1 MADMEVCIDMKVK
14 LVGLLGLLLFSSS
27 VAFAQTSCPNPT
39 VLKVGEP
46 TNFDFVAPS
55 SSNFYQ
61 FDVNPNRS
69 YSVTVHQNYDAVNTD
84 LQAGGGGSVT
94 IYTDVACASALTT
107 GLNDTTSS
115 EPALPNNAFRSSF
128 VTGATVANSHYRIK
142 VSNGNVSVGRY
153 IEVTVAETT
162 KFSPLYTTFSG
173 FNTFY
178 RVYNTTSQPIT
189 GTMTAFNG
197 NTPIGVAVTLT
208 VPAYSTSP
216 TIFTGA
222 GANQLNVPA
231 NNAGSVI
238 WVDNGPPAGTLL
250 DGFAWNG
257 STTTF
262 PIKFVGVRDK

>member
-1 MADMEVCIDMKVK
+1 MKAK
-14 LVGLLGLLLFSSS
+14 LVGILGLLLLFSV
-27 VAFAQTSCPNPT
+27 VAFAQSTCPNPT

-55 SSNFYQ
+55 NSNFYQ

-69 YSVTVHQNYDAVNTD
+69 YSVTIHQNYDAVNTD
-84 LQAGGGGSVT
+84 LQAGGGGSV
-94 IYTDVACASALTT
+94 ILYSDIACASAVAGLT
-107 GLNDTTSS
+107 DTTLS

-128 VTGATVANSHYRIK
+128 VTGATVANPHYRIK
-142 VSNGNVSVGRY
+142 VTNGNASVGRY
-153 IEVTVAETT
+153 VEVTVAETT

-178 RVYNTTSQPIT
+178 RVYNTTSQSIT

-197 NTPIGVAVTLT
+197 NTPIGTPVTLT

-257 STTTF
+257 TTTTF